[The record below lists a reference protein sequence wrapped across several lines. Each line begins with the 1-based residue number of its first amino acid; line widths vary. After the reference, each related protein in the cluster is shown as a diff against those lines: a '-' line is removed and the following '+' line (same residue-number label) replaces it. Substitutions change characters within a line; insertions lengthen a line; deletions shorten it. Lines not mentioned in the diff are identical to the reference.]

1 MKIIFFSPESWKFPD
16 SVKSSGDVLINI
28 NGNEQQL
35 SKLIAAQRPEIILIG
50 GFDIT
55 DDLLNNIKALIDVLP
70 QSVVVLCAPVMESES
85 LLKAMRSGV
94 REVCTGSSTED
105 FSAVIARA
113 KDHFKVTPVDHSIH
127 HGQRIG
133 FISAKGGDGGTSV
146 LANIAAALAQDE
158 KNHVIVIDLSLGIGD
173 VEIYLTNKP
182 VTNNLTNFTSS
193 VDRLDAT
200 LLDLMTH
207 HVSKNL
213 HLISAPSNL
222 EDILRIKSDD
232 VEKLIDMLAA
242 HYDFVLIDVGTGIDP
257 ISIRIWEKL
266 DKMILTATF
275 TIPSARRASQ
285 LFQMWEGMALSAN
298 KAFLLISRCG
308 GPTALT
314 LSEFEQAVGKKVWR
328 MVYREFAGIQESLLH
343 GAPVIDLRPN
353 SKFTHSILEVASSLN
368 GKPIKRKFSLWA
380 YFGIK

>member
-1 MKIIFFSPESWKFPD
+1 MKIVFYSPESWKFPE
-16 SVKSSGDVLINI
+16 SVKSAGDVLINL
-28 NGNEQQL
+28 NGNVQQL
-35 SKLIAAQRPEIILIG
+35 SKLVAAQRPEVILVG
-50 GFDIT
+50 GFEVD
-55 DDLLNNIKALIDVLP
+55 DDLLNSIKVLVDALP
-70 QSVVVLCAPVMESES
+70 QSVLVLCAPGMESES
-85 LLKAMRSGV
+85 LLKAMRVGI
-94 REVCTGSSTED
+94 REVCSGSSTED
-105 FSAVIARA
+105 FSTVIARA
-113 KDHFKVTPVDHSIH
+113 KEHFKVTPVDHSIH

-158 KNHVIVIDLSLGIGD
+158 KNRVIVIDLSLGIGD

-182 VTNNLTNFTSS
+182 ATNNLTSFTSS

-207 HVSKNL
+207 HVSNNL
-213 HLISAPSNL
+213 HLIPAPSNL

-232 VEKLIDMLAA
+232 VEKLIDILAA

-257 ISIRIWEKL
+257 ISIRIWERL

-275 TIPSARRASQ
+275 SIPSARRASQ
-285 LFQMWEGMALSAN
+285 LLQMWEGMGLSAN

-314 LSEFEQAVGKKVWR
+314 LSAFEQAVGKKVWQ
-328 MVYREFAGIQESLLH
+328 MVYREFIGIQESLLH
-343 GAPVIDLRPN
+343 GVPVIELKPN
-353 SKFTHSILEVASSLN
+353 SRFTHSILEVASSLN
-368 GKPIKRKFSLWA
+368 GKPIRRKFSLWA